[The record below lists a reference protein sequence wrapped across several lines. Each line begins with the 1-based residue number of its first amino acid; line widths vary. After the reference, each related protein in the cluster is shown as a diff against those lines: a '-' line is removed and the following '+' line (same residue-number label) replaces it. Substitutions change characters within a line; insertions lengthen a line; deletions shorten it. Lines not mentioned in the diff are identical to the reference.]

1 MMLDRGTRSRVF
13 AYGEPVDMRK
23 GFNGLE
29 ALVRELGRD
38 ILDGELFLF
47 VNRTRKR
54 AKVLC
59 FDGTGLCLYAKRL
72 DKGRFATLWREGA
85 QRELELSLAE
95 LSLFLDGCE
104 LIGRLSLKVEHLTEK
119 ELAPRRAS

>member
-1 MMLDRGTRSRVF
+1 MLDRGTRSRVF
-13 AYGEPVDMRK
+13 AYGAPVDMRK
-23 GFNGLE
+23 GFDGLE
-29 ALVRELGRD
+29 ALVREQGRD

-59 FDGTGLCLYAKRL
+59 FDGTGLCLYTKRL
-72 DKGRFATLWREGA
+72 DKGRFATLWREGER
-85 QRELELSLAE
+85 RELELSMAE

-104 LIGRLSLKVEHLTEK
+104 LIGRVSLKVERLTEK

>member
-1 MMLDRGTRSRVF
+1 
-13 AYGEPVDMRK
+13 
-23 GFNGLE
+23 
-29 ALVRELGRD
+29 
-38 ILDGELFLF
+38 
-47 VNRTRKR
+47 
-54 AKVLC
+54 VLC

-85 QRELELSLAE
+85 QRELELSMAE

-104 LIGRLSLKVEHLTEK
+104 LIGRVSLKVERLTEK

>member
-1 MMLDRGTRSRVF
+1 
-13 AYGEPVDMRK
+13 MRK

-38 ILDGELFLF
+38 VLDGELFLF

-59 FDGTGLCLYAKRL
+59 FDGTGLCLYTKRL
-72 DKGRFATLWREGA
+72 DKGRFATLWREGE
-85 QRELELSLAE
+85 RCELELSMAE

-104 LIGRLSLKVEHLTEK
+104 LIGRVSLKVERLTEK
-119 ELAPRRAS
+119 ELAPRRSS